1 MTPEEA
7 IKTITQ
13 MLNEFCNEDSY
24 APECKDAVDMAIDA
38 LRKQIPEKPMKSIDS
53 YNENLYK
60 LNCPTC
66 GKYIAYGNS
75 RVGTLNKFTMA
86 PDMCGFCGQR
96 IDWSDEG

>member
-7 IKTITQ
+7 IDYLLDPIGKR
-13 MLNEFCNEDSY
+13 EKHD
-24 APECKDAVDMAIDA
+24 DAIRMAIDA
-38 LRKQIPEKPMKSIDS
+38 LRKQIPKKPMKSIDS
-53 YNENLYK
+53 YNNNLYK

>member
-7 IKTITQ
+7 IDYLLDPIGKR
-13 MLNEFCNEDSY
+13 EKHD
-24 APECKDAVDMAIDA
+24 DAIRMAIDA
-38 LRKQIPEKPMKSIDS
+38 LQKQIPKKPMKSIDS
-53 YNENLYK
+53 YNDNLYK

-86 PDMCGFCGQR
+86 PDMCGFCGQT
-96 IDWSDEG
+96 IDWE